1 MSALEVDEQDEGD
14 DEDCGHGQP
23 EVAPQL
29 PRDHLVR
36 LPSRIYL
43 ETKGGRREEGK
54 SFRVSWIVCIRFHTW
69 ESEKVYDVMLASRMA
84 PSTMAFACM
93 CSPAPENGANPR
105 YPSTVTYKRDTR
117 NG

>member
-1 MSALEVDEQDEGD
+1 MSSLEVDEQDEGD
-14 DEDCGHGQP
+14 DKDCGHGEP

-36 LPSRIYL
+36 LPSRVYL
-43 ETKGGRREEGK
+43 EAKEGRKK
-54 SFRVSWIVCIRFHTW
+54 SFRVSWIVRIRFHTW

-93 CSPAPENGANPR
+93 CSPEPENGANPR
-105 YPSTVTYKRDTR
+105 FPSTVT
-117 NG
+117 